1 MHFYNLSLSKYLVST
16 YREENP
22 AELVN
27 HYFESKEKRKL
38 NYNYNLG
45 DNVCRNLS

>member
-1 MHFYNLSLSKYLVST
+1 MCVYNLSLEKYSVST
-16 YREENP
+16 HREENP

-27 HYFESKEKRKL
+27 HYFESKEKGEL
-38 NYNYNLG
+38 NCNYSLG